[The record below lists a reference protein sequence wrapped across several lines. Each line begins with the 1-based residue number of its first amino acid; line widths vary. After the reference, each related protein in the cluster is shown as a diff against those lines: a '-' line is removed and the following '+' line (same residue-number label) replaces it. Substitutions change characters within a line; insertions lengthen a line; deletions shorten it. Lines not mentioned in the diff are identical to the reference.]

1 MKKKITTAMLIA
13 AMSMSIMACSGG
25 KTTETQAPTTEAPA
39 VTETVTTTEAP
50 ITTETPDTESVD
62 NGIIDFEASDCT
74 IKYLKHEFATD
85 WDGDPCLLYYFTFTN
100 TSDTNESADST
111 VILQCFQ
118 NGIECNMTQLE
129 EDNTE
134 ISRFYKDIQ
143 PGTSVDVCAVF
154 KLEDNSEITMEAS
167 DFITF
172 GTPKGNI
179 QKITVE

>member
-1 MKKKITTAMLIA
+1 MKKKEITTAMLIA
-13 AMSMSIMACSGG
+13 AMSMSIMACSN
-25 KTTETQAPTTEAPA
+25 KAAETQTPATEAPAATETVATTEAP
-39 VTETVTTTEAP
+39 V
-50 ITTETPDTESVD
+50 TTETPDTESVN
-62 NGIIDFEASDCT
+62 NGIVDFEASDCT
-74 IKYLKHEFATD
+74 IKYLKHEFAVD

-118 NGIECNMTQLE
+118 NGIECNMTRLE

-134 ISRFYKDIQ
+134 ISRFYKNIQ

-172 GTPKGNI
+172 GTPKGNV
-179 QKITVE
+179 QKIVVE